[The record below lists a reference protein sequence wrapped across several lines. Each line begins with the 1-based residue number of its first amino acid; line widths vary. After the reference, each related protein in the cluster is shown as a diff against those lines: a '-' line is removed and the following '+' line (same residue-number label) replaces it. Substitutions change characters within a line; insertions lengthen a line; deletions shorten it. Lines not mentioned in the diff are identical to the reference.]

1 MKPAE
6 CEFEPEALAAALQS
20 RWPEQVDDPLRA
32 HFAACAICSDVI
44 AVARAVDE
52 AREEMSA
59 RAVVPDSG
67 RVWWLAQLRARRE
80 AAKAAGRPITV
91 AQAIAF
97 ACATGLLGAC
107 FGAASTW
114 FQSALGWI
122 ASSVAGVDIKVF
134 LPSATALLAEH
145 SALVLA
151 MVAVLFLVPAA
162 VYLAMGRD

>member
-1 MKPAE
+1 MKPVE
-6 CEFEPEALAAALQS
+6 CEFESEALTAALQS
-20 RWPEQVDDPLRA
+20 RWPERVDAQLRA
-32 HFAACAICSDVI
+32 HIEACAICSDVI
-44 AVARAVDE
+44 LVASAIDE
-52 AREEMSA
+52 ARQDLSA
-59 RAVVPDSG
+59 RVVVPDSG

-114 FQSALGWI
+114 FQSALAWV
-122 ASSVAGVDIKVF
+122 ASSLPEVNIRAF

-145 SALVLA
+145 TLLALA
-151 MVAVLFLVPAA
+151 MAAILFLIPAA